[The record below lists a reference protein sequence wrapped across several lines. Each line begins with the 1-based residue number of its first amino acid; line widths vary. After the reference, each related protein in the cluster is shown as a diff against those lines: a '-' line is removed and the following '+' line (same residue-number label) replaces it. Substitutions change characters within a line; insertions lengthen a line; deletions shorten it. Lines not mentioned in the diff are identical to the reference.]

1 MRNRYINYSK
11 LTNSSRYYAP
21 LRRGHKSL
29 THYATAKLRNPSALQ
44 RSQVDSISYIWSYGD
59 RFYKLAQQYYDDA
72 EFWWV
77 IAWYNGTPT
86 EAHLPLGSRIAIPTD
101 IQQVLRVLG
110 I

>member
-1 MRNRYINYSK
+1 MSNRYINYRK

-21 LRRGHKSL
+21 IRRGHKSL
-29 THYATAKLRNPSALQ
+29 THYQTPKLRNPSPVE
-44 RSQVDSISYIWSYGD
+44 RSSLSTTSHIWAYGD
-59 RFYKLAQQYYDDA
+59 RFYKLAQDYYDDP

-86 EAHLPLGSRIAIPTD
+86 EAQLPLGALIAIPTD
-101 IQQVLRVLG
+101 IQQALRVLG